1 MTHRSEIFTV
11 KTLKRKYCINVICP
25 LICEGVNFDFLVAPA
40 EFNLALCGL
49 SRAIRIG
56 PVVYSTQL
64 AFWGIFERRGGIAGG
79 IWTDVSHPHPT
90 RGSGEVTTPGGESGI
105 GAF

>member
-1 MTHRSEIFTV
+1 MS
-11 KTLKRKYCINVICP
+11 IN
-25 LICEGVNFDFLVAPA
+25 LRAGEFRLSRRPA
-40 EFNLALCGL
+40 DLALCGL

-64 AFWGIFERRGGIAGG
+64 AFWGIFERRGGIVGG
-79 IWTDVSHPHPT
+79 IWTDVSHPHST